1 MKKLLFLTDFSE
13 NAKRAIY
20 YGLRLFSSV
29 PCEINIIHSTYQP
42 YTVANT
48 PASPVDVRT
57 EVEREKME
65 ELETAIDNDFPKHQF
80 NIKTEIMYGDILGT
94 TDHLVKTEGIEL
106 IVMGTHGVSGFAEAF
121 IGSNTTAVIRE
132 IDCAVLAV
140 PENCEFVAPKKIILA
155 IDKDETL
162 MELVFRPLIDLAE
175 YHQSEMIVLH
185 VAKSMDEAEA
195 KSYEN
200 LERYLANVPH
210 RLITIY
216 DEDISEGVD
225 GFSKAYQADILGIVN
240 QKLGFFQG
248 IFHQSLSR
256 KLALRTTIPLMI
268 MSNQK

>member
-20 YGLRLFSSV
+20 YGLRLFSGV
-29 PCEINIIHSTYQP
+29 PCEINIVHSTYQP
-42 YTVANT
+42 YTVPNT

-57 EVEREKME
+57 EEEREKMA
-65 ELETAIDNDFPKHQF
+65 ELQLAINDDFPNNQF

-94 TDHLVKTEGIEL
+94 TNHLVKTEDIEL
-106 IVMGTHGVSGFAEAF
+106 IIMGTHGVSGFAEAF

-140 PENCEFVAPKKIILA
+140 PENCEFIVPKKIILA
-155 IDKDETL
+155 VDKDEPL
-162 MELVFRPLIDLAE
+162 MELVFKPLIGLAE
-175 YHQSEMIVLH
+175 LHQSEMIVLH
-185 VAKSMDEAEA
+185 VARSMDEAEA
-195 KSYEN
+195 KDYEN
-200 LERYLANVPH
+200 LERYLTNVPH
-210 RLITIY
+210 RFITIY

-225 GFSKAYQADILGIVN
+225 GFSRAYQADILGIVN

-248 IFHQSLSR
+248 MFHKSLSK
-256 KLALRTTIPLMI
+256 KLALGTTIPLMI